1 MYVCMYVCIYVI
13 HIYMYIHTYTHT
25 HTHTHTSAGA
35 QRRLISA
42 IRNVLSLAHNNASRV
57 AAQPLHKLEGLL
69 VAQVA

>member
-1 MYVCMYVCIYVI
+1 MWLCVCGVCVCVCVCVCECVT
-13 HIYMYIHTYTHT
+13 YIHTYI
-25 HTHTHTSAGA
+25 SAGA

-42 IRNVLSLAHNNASRV
+42 IRNVLSLAHNSASRV